1 MEFLFDG
8 LDVPED
14 FGANGVGGVAVVAPA
29 YEITTMGVTPFFERV
44 DVNTE
49 LMSSFRR

>member
-1 MEFLFDG
+1 MKLLFDG

-29 YEITTMGVTPFFERV
+29 YEIATVSVTPFFERV
-44 DVNTE
+44 DVNAE